1 MNDFQLI
8 VTIVN
13 SGNALKVLDASK
25 RAGAE
30 GGTIIHG
37 RGAGIH
43 ERARLLSI
51 PIQPEKDIILTLV
64 PRSTAQKV
72 LDSIVA
78 DLDLNKPGHGIGF
91 VIDVEEAVGIT
102 HLKKD

>member
-1 MNDFQLI
+1 MTDFQLI

-13 SGNALKVLDASK
+13 SGNALKVIDASK

-43 ERARLLSI
+43 EQARLLSI
-51 PIQPEKDIILTLV
+51 PIQPEKDIVLTLV
-64 PRSTAQKV
+64 PRATAPDV
-72 LDSIVA
+72 LAAIIA
-78 DLDLNKPGHGIGF
+78 DCDLNKPGHGIGF
-91 VIDVEEAVGIT
+91 VLDVEEAVGIT
-102 HLKKD
+102 HLTPN